1 VTRCNPRGGAP
12 RRSAIRTRRPLA
24 PDAPTSYAARER
36 LGSAPLWQTLSS
48 PHLSPPRPSG
58 VKILCT
64 TRAAHH
70 TADALRAALAEVGPE
85 ETAFYW
91 RAPSGETLL
100 ADRLLYAW
108 ELAGDDRFAQSQ
120 AALNAARE
128 AFTEV
133 AVETAA
139 RGLKL
144 FGGLAF
150 APEVASEWSAFGAG
164 RWLLFGRVRGITEG
178 QAWEQQLELIE
189 TAQVEHAHAAEPSV
203 ALPAPYAD
211 RLAAAAASCRAGEL
225 EKLVV
230 ANWTDAPVASSVTP
244 ATIAAALDD
253 RFAACTT
260 YALLAE
266 GDCFVGAT
274 PELLLATDGDSLRTV
289 ALAGSAPRGRD
300 EAADALQ
307 MAALRRSEKDLRE
320 HCIVRDDIFVR
331 LGPLATHI
339 TMGVAPAVWA
349 LPNIF
354 HLRTPISGLLQP
366 GVTPLSVAAALH
378 PTPAVCG
385 APRAAAAARLAA
397 DEGGARGWYAGAIGW
412 LAGSGDLELVVAL
425 RCALL
430 RDNSARLFAGV
441 GVVAAS
447 EVAAE
452 LAETESKLSA
462 MRGALGLTEAH

>member
-1 VTRCNPRGGAP
+1 M
-12 RRSAIRTRRPLA
+12 RPLA
-24 PDAPTSYAARER
+24 PDAPTSYAPRER
-36 LGSAPLWQTLSS
+36 LGSAPLPPALAGPLSQ
-48 PHLSPPRPSG
+48 PPRVFG
-58 VKILCT
+58 VKIHCT

-70 TADALRAALAEVGPE
+70 TASALRDALASVGPE

-91 RAPSGETLL
+91 RSPEGEMLV
-100 ADRLLYAW
+100 ADRLLHSW
-108 ELAGDDRFAQSQ
+108 EVGAGDRFARSQ
-120 AALNAARE
+120 AALDEARAHFVE
-128 AFTEV
+128 ATEGSQ
-133 AVETAA
+133 A
-139 RGLKL
+139 RGLRL
-144 FGGLAF
+144 LGGLAF

-164 RWLLFGRVRGITEG
+164 RWLLFGRIRGITEG
-178 QAWEQQLELIE
+178 LAWEQELRLDGHPN
-189 TAQVEHAHAAEPSV
+189 ASQSAAAAVLDAP
-203 ALPAPYAD
+203 PAPYAA
-211 RLAAAAASCRAGEL
+211 RLSAAVESCRRGEL

-230 ANWTDAPVASSVTP
+230 ASWTDAPLVAGVTP
-244 ATIAAALDD
+244 ATVVTALDA
-253 RFAACTT
+253 RFEACTT
-260 YALLAE
+260 YALLTA
-266 GDCFVGAT
+266 GACFVGAT
-274 PELLLATDGDSLRTV
+274 PELLLATDGDGLRTV

-339 TMGVAPAVWA
+339 TMGVAPAVWV

-366 GVTPLSVAAALH
+366 GVTPLSVASALH

-397 DEGGARGWYAGAIGW
+397 DEGGARGWYAGAVGW

-430 RDNSARLFAGV
+430 RDGTARLFAGV

-447 EVAAE
+447 EVTAE
-452 LAETESKLSA
+452 LAETESKLAA
-462 MRGALGLTEAH
+462 MRGALGLSEAH

>member
-1 VTRCNPRGGAP
+1 MTRCNPRGGAP

-36 LGSAPLWQTLSS
+36 LGSAPLWQTLRS

-108 ELAGDDRFAQSQ
+108 ELAGDDRFVQSQ
-120 AALNAARE
+120 AALDAARE
-128 AFTEV
+128 VFTEV

-189 TAQVEHAHAAEPSV
+189 TAQVEHAPAAESSV

-230 ANWTDAPVASSVTP
+230 ANWTDAPVASTVTP

-260 YALLAE
+260 SAFCRAPLRSTSP
-266 GDCFVGAT
+266 CAT
-274 PELLLATDGDSLRTV
+274 DAIATDGDSLRTV